1 MATFT
6 ITGDDTL
13 TLFDRVFADIADGD
27 TSTIT
32 FPNDLVTMKTG
43 KNGNALY
50 SRNAQGNNADVVL
63 RLVKGSSDDEFLQS
77 QLDAQ
82 ERDFPS
88 FALANG
94 SFVKR
99 LGNGLGDVKLEKYQ
113 MQGGVIRR
121 IPDSK
126 ENVEGDTEQ
135 AVTSYQLMFTRAGR
149 SIG

>member
-13 TLFDRVFADIADGD
+13 TLFNRVFVDIADGD
-27 TSTIT
+27 TSAIA
-32 FPNDLVTMKTG
+32 FPNDLVAMKTG
-43 KNGNALY
+43 KNGNAIY
-50 SRNAQGNNADVVL
+50 AKNAQGNNADLTL
-63 RLVKGSSDDEFLQS
+63 RLIKGSSDDEFLQS

-99 LGNGLGDVKLEKYQ
+99 LGDGLGNVKLEKFQ
-113 MQGGVIRR
+113 MQGGVIRKT
-121 IPDSK
+121 PDSK

-135 AVTSYQLMFTRAGR
+135 AVTVYQLMFTRAGR